1 MQTISRD
8 QAVYTMSKDN
18 PPALTVKPGTT
29 VLFETSDCFANQI
42 QSETDYSG
50 LDWNKV
56 NPATGPLYVE
66 GAEVGDVL
74 SVKIEKIQVADQGL
88 VFAEKGLGVLGHR
101 LEGTYVK
108 FFPIVDDH
116 AVITDTLKIPVNKHI
131 GVMGVAP
138 KEGSIGTAAPDDHG
152 GNLDCK
158 ELAEGATLYFE
169 VNTPG
174 ALLAIG
180 DLHAVMADGECGA
193 SGLEITGEVRVTVD
207 VIKGKKMPTPM
218 IITDTHIMTIVS
230 HEDLDIAV
238 DKSAEN
244 LADYIMD
251 TYGLNLKEAA
261 MLLALAAHT
270 KICQVVDPKKTARTE
285 IRKDYIGSGFFQG

>member
-1 MQTISRD
+1 MQIISRE
-8 QAVYTMSKDN
+8 QAVYAMSKDN
-18 PPALTVKPGTT
+18 PPALIVKPGTT

-42 QSETDYSG
+42 HSETDFSG

-74 SVKIEKIQVADQGL
+74 SVKIEKIEIADKGF

-101 LEGTYVK
+101 FEGTYAK
-108 FFPIVDDH
+108 IFPIIDGK
-116 AVITDTLKIPVNKHI
+116 AVITDTLQIPINKHI

-138 KEGSIGTAAPDDHG
+138 KEGSIGTATPDDHG

-193 SGLEITGEVRVTVD
+193 SGLEIQGEVTVTVD
-207 VIKGKKMPTPM
+207 VVKGKKMPTPM
-218 IITDTHIMTIVS
+218 IITDTHVMTIVS
-230 HEDLDIAV
+230 HEDLDTAV

-244 LADYIMD
+244 LADYIME
-251 TYGLNLKEAA
+251 TYGLDIKEAA
-261 MLLALAAHT
+261 MILALAAHT
-270 KICQVVDPKKTARTE
+270 KICQIVDPKKTARTE
-285 IRKDYIGSGFFQG
+285 IRKEYIGGGFF

>member
-1 MQTISRD
+1 MQIISRE
-8 QAVYTMSKDN
+8 QAVYAMSKDN
-18 PPALTVKPGTT
+18 PPALIVKPGTT

-42 QSETDYSG
+42 HSETDFSG

-74 SVKIEKIQVADQGL
+74 SVKIEKIEIADKGF

-101 LEGTYVK
+101 FEGTYAK
-108 FFPIVDDH
+108 IFPIIDGK
-116 AVITDTLKIPVNKHI
+116 AVITDTLQIPINKHI

-138 KEGSIGTAAPDDHG
+138 KEGSIGTATPDDHG

-193 SGLEITGEVRVTVD
+193 SGLEVAGQVTVTVD
-207 VIKGKKMPTPM
+207 LIKGKKMPTPM

-251 TYGLNLKEAA
+251 AYNLSTTEAA
-261 MLLALAAHT
+261 MLLALAADM

-285 IRKDYIGSGFFQG
+285 IRKDYIGGGFLQD